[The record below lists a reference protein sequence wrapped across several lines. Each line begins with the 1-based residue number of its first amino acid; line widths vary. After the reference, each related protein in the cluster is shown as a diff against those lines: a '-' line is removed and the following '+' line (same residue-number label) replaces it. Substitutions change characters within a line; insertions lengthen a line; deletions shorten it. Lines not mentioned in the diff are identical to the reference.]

1 MKEINYWQQ
10 FLNTGKV
17 DDYLQYRASTNETD
31 VQGGSALSRK
41 SASFAGSFRENAKD
55 SGRDGAGYA
64 GLRGS
69 DRDRDQGRADWR
81 I

>member
-10 FLNTGKV
+10 FMNTGKV
-17 DDYLQYRASTNETD
+17 DDYLRYRANAGEPD
-31 VQGGSALSRK
+31 IQGGSAFGLE
-41 SASFAGSFRENAKD
+41 SASFTGSFRENTKD

-69 DRDRDQGRADWR
+69 DGDRDQGGADWG

>member
-10 FLNTGKV
+10 FFNTGKV
-17 DDYLQYRASTNETD
+17 DDYLKYRANTREMD
-31 VQGGSALSRK
+31 QQEGSAFK
-41 SASFAGSFRENAKD
+41 PESASFTGSFRENPKD
-55 SGRDGAGYA
+55 NGRDGAEDA

-69 DRDRDQGRADWR
+69 DRDRAQGRADWR

>member
-10 FLNTGKV
+10 FMNTGKV
-17 DDYLQYRASTNETD
+17 DDYLRYRSGAGEPD
-31 VQGGSALSRK
+31 RQGGSARDCE
-41 SASFAGSFRENAKD
+41 SASFTGSFGKNAKD

-69 DRDRDQGRADWR
+69 DGNRDQGGADWG